1 MYVIFENVK
10 YTLFP
15 AKYSGISYLT
25 GKRFEKNTNIYWNT
39 QYKRG
44 FTENEYNQQIKQ
56 VSVCTSAEASVYT
69 SVPTVNTE
77 WTYDDSVSRRRAM
90 QVFKKEFGI
99 ELKEHQGEYTKIDDE
114 YILTTDGKYC
124 VDLYA
129 LNEDKKSFIYVEV
142 ERTKNK
148 NLFDLDNAD
157 PIHILVSK
165 FHKYF
170 RNDCKSKRYYMCFI
184 NEELEKAMIISG
196 ADIKTYRGKYKE
208 IYGPNGKIHEVYEVN
223 KKFAKIYD
231 LEHTAEALIDSCLIT
246 Y

>member
-15 AKYSGISYLT
+15 AKYAGTSYLT
-25 GKRFEKNTNIYWNT
+25 GKRFAKNTNIYWNT

-44 FTENEYNQQIKQ
+44 FTEDEYNQINQQLTTVTKY
-56 VSVCTSAEASVYT
+56 TSA
-69 SVPTVNTE
+69 PTVNSE

-114 YILTTDGKYC
+114 YIETTDGKYC

-129 LNEDKKSFIYVEV
+129 LAEDKKSFIFVEV

-148 NLFDLDNAD
+148 NLFDLNITD
-157 PIHILVSK
+157 PVHILVSK

-170 RNDCKSKRYYMCFI
+170 RHDCKSKRYYMCFI
-184 NEELEKAMIISG
+184 NEELEKAMVISG

-208 IYGPNGKIHEVYEVN
+208 IHGPNGKVHEVYEVD
-223 KKFAKIYD
+223 KKFVKIYNLD
-231 LEHTAEALIDSCLIT
+231 KSVEALLDSCIVN
-246 Y
+246 YYK